1 MSDKTYKMVEIVG
14 TSGES
19 FARAADGAV
28 QKASKTLRNLDW
40 FEVVEM
46 RGAVRDGKIDQYQV
60 TLKVGFRLD

>member
-46 RGAVRDGKIDQYQV
+46 RGAGRDGKIDQYQV